1 MREASRQIIVQRA
14 GERDARTTFAADMR
28 GLRAFRLP
36 DLELI
41 ELAWRIGERRDLAL
55 ERLRRNFFEFVELK
69 LRGVV

>member
-1 MREASRQIIVQRA
+1 
-14 GERDARTTFAADMR
+14 MR

-41 ELAWRIGERRDLAL
+41 ELARRIGERRDLAL